1 MEGCTFH
8 LFHSYKSMPRT
19 LSSCRRTYSGWTLA
33 LVTGPPAVSTFITTS
48 SKAAPCGAEQY
59 TQIHTNTARHMY
71 STLAQWQVCMDT
83 YYYIDTTTSDAILSF
98 CVTYAQHPQA
108 RLLLSGCAP
117 AECSSA
123 KAYMVPPVEM
133 CPGPVALC
141 TCACTRTLQQGC
153 AALVQARPLASP
165 DTAVKPSAAHY
176 TTMMVIS

>member
-1 MEGCTFH
+1 MQADVLWLDACIGD
-8 LFHSYKSMPRT
+8 
-19 LSSCRRTYSGWTLA
+19 
-33 LVTGPPAVSTFITTS
+33 GPTS
-48 SKAAPCGAEQY
+48 SEHLHHNILKGNSLWCR
-59 TQIHTNTARHMY
+59 TVHTDTYKYRTPHIY

-98 CVTYAQHPQA
+98 CVTYALHPQA

-165 DTAVKPSAAHY
+165 DIAVKPSAAHY